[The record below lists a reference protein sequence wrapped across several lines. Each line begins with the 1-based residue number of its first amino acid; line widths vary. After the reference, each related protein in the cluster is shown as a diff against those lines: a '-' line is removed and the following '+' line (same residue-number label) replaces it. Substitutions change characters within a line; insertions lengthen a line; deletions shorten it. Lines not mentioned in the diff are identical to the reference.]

1 MKAIK
6 VFLSYI
12 LKFFHIL
19 LTIVSVIGPIMTNNI
34 VILAFQLVVNSF
46 ILFCWLINEGAC
58 FLSPLEQTLDGVTH
72 KYSNGITKN
81 FIAVCL
87 DKIFKNERLTFI
99 VITTIPIVNI
109 LIIIYKITNYV
120 ARCDLCMSSDN
131 INLVL

>member
-1 MKAIK
+1 MKVIK
-6 VFLSYI
+6 VILSYI

-19 LTIVSVIGPIMTNNI
+19 FTIMSVIGPIMTHNI
-34 VILAFQLVVNSF
+34 VILVFLFVLNAF
-46 ILFCWLINEGAC
+46 ILFCWLINDGVC
-58 FLSPLEQTLDGVTH
+58 FLSPLEQKLDGVAYR
-72 KYSNGITKN
+72 YSNGITKN
-81 FIAVCL
+81 FIAVYL